1 MLNPSEDN
9 IRKNLKVISLVKSNP
24 LLFQSSSVERAV
36 MWRKIDEVCGFD
48 DYGAKSRWSFLY
60 ENFCKHVIKV
70 AFRNAHSFHRTDI
83 TYVQFNEWPY
93 FEDMKFM
100 LPHAISSMGEHDMK
114 AIRTEIMKSQVP
126 GVEDVE
132 DQDSGSLLDVKEST
146 VNFESYKDINKEIP
160 LTSSTTIKD
169 NHSTVTLNANLQD
182 SADKVPAEQKVGD
195 KVSQVKT
202 SILQWLGRHKDDF
215 TAKKR
220 KLEHTQISPTSTPA
234 KATKENKPDKNKSSS
249 HEDLS
254 SEEINN
260 EKPSTSSNH
269 FSSSNGTNIKVNHTT
284 GTSNTNLNSN
294 TDKVFA
300 EVKVGDKVYKV
311 EVNIPEGY
319 KNDFTTKERKIEC
332 TKTSSTST
340 STKSAKGTLP
350 NKPKSTANEKV
361 SPGEINNKK
370 PPTSSTATKGT
381 KETMTDKPK
390 STSYQELSPEDQSLK
405 AFFNSML
412 RTTQSLPKC
421 CQSNIKTSLV
431 LALRNQSMDMEDHT
445 LSDTEAIDHKKGKV
459 YSDQDRSRVAEAANR
474 TDDRLSRSASLE
486 VTSESEKILK
496 TGEKTSSLTAE
507 EVHTI
512 VEWIE
517 ENSTLTLT
525 QIEVKVYYAFNKEVP
540 ISTIYNF
547 LKGRLYTTKKELH
560 HPLTINSA
568 ANKSKRA
575 KYVRALNNFI
585 QAGKQIIYID
595 ETKFKF
601 FCRDPQGDCRAV
613 HIHLIGAIATSGL
626 IMMDRRRR
634 SFKPEHVCSWMHIV
648 LHRWVVMGNNLADL
662 VVVCDNA
669 APCYNHLINGINTF
683 NATAKAT
690 LLRLSPYSPMLN
702 PMEIIWSKI
711 KTYVNA
717 NVDGLDRSGPGVS
730 KKWLFYFERRID
742 KARATI
748 VDGDCSNAIE
758 HTTSFHP
765 DALSLDD
772 MPVSI

>member
-445 LSDTEAIDHKKGKV
+445 LSDTEAIEHKKGKV
-459 YSDQDRSRVAEAANR
+459 CSDQDRSRVVEEAYRN
-474 TDDRLSRSASLE
+474 DDCLSLAAYLGVDHETR
-486 VTSESEKILK
+486 LK
-496 TGEKTSSLTAE
+496 TESLTVE
-507 EVHTI
+507 EVRDI
-512 VEWIE
+512 VKWIE
-517 ENSTLTLT
+517 ENSTLTLK
-525 QIEVKVYYAFNKEVP
+525 QIQLKVYYAFDKEVS
-540 ISTIYNF
+540 ICTIYDS
-547 LKGRLYTTKKELH
+547 LQGRLYTTKQLNH
-560 HPLTINSA
+560 QPATINSA
-568 ANKSKRA
+568 ENKAKRA
-575 KYVRALNNFI
+575 EYVRALNNFI

-595 ETKFKF
+595 ETNFKL
-601 FCRDPQGDCRAV
+601 FCRGTQDRLRPHLRAIK
-613 HIHLIGAIATSGL
+613 IHLIGAIATSG
-626 IMMDRRRR
+626 IIAMDCRRR
-634 SFKPEHVCSWMHIV
+634 SFKDVHAYSWIKKV
-648 LHRWVVMGNNLADL
+648 LQRWFKMGNNLADL
-662 VVVCDNA
+662 VVVCDND
-669 APCYNHLINGINTF
+669 APCYNQLKYSINIL
-683 NATAKAT
+683 NATTKAT
-690 LLRLSPYSPMLN
+690 LLSLEPHSPMLN

-742 KARATI
+742 KAKRNFVA
-748 VDGDCSNAIE
+748 GDCSNAIE
-758 HTTSFHP
+758 HTASFHP